1 MQITINIPALLFPA
15 VSLLLIAYTTRYLA
29 IARLMRDL
37 KQEYEKEH
45 DLVSLKQ
52 IVFLKRRERFIRN
65 MQTFAIASIF
75 CCTFSM
81 ALIFFEEPRWGGYL
95 FAAALILMLISLAI
109 ALRDIA
115 TAGGALMIELKEME
129 EHLKK
134 VEDEEGKKWLRFPND

>member
-1 MQITINIPALLFPA
+1 MQVTINTPALLFPA
-15 VSLLLIAYTTRYLA
+15 VSLLLIAYTNRYLA

-37 KQEYEKEH
+37 KNEYDREH
-45 DLVSLKQ
+45 DLISLKQ
-52 IVFLKRRERFIRN
+52 IAFLKRRERFIRN

-81 ALIFFEEPRWGGYL
+81 ALIFFDEARWGSYL

-129 EHLKK
+129 VHLKK
-134 VEDEEGKKWLRFPND
+134 LEDSEGS